1 MRANW
6 LIIILIISLFISF
19 TLIGC
24 ARKKTYNYTQYVNPI
39 IGTGV
44 YSMKGAMGNS
54 NTFPGAALPHGMVQL
69 SPDTGPHIAGYLHSD
84 STIQGFSHTHL
95 SGTGCW
101 GLGNFLVMPITGAI
115 KTTEEEYCAKFDRDS
130 EVAKP
135 GYYAVKL
142 NDYNIVAELTVTK
155 RTGLHKYTFPEDENS
170 HILFDVTHNLADD
183 DPLNADVEIINNNQ
197 IAGSITIPNPFCG
210 GKTPYT
216 VYFSALTSKS
226 FDSFGTW
233 NGNKI
238 TEDSRTTTG
247 ANIGCYIDFATSE
260 QEEILIKVG
269 VSFVSKEQALL
280 NVKEEIPNWD
290 FAKIKEQA
298 DNIWNEKLNK
308 IQVEGGIEEDKIKF
322 YTAIYH
328 TLLGPYTASDVNGKY
343 KGMDHKIHTVTDHT
357 YYHVYSLWDTFR
369 SEHPLLN
376 LIEPEQ
382 QNEMIQTLL
391 DKQREGGW
399 LPKWEF
405 ANRYTNCMVADHATS
420 IIAESYL
427 KGIRNYDTE
436 KAYQAMRKNS
446 VSLPGRGDIKVISKS
461 ADFIPLKLYRDG
473 KARTLW
479 KTGDETKELEFDWK
493 FKYNDMKWHNFLMKY
508 DQDAKLQVFIDGEQ
522 VTESDEE
529 VPAFEE
535 EEPWRI
541 GVHRIN
547 DKSGLYYTGQI
558 GQIGIYN
565 RALNNEEI
573 DKLANKEEITKNRE
587 IYFSNKSQIPSG
599 MNIGGDAEFEQNEFG
614 SSIIFDGIDDLVEID
629 DPESINSEVTLS
641 LWFKTSAPTD
651 FQGRCGL
658 DYYNKSGYIPHDIE
672 WGGWG
677 SVSTT
682 LEDCYNDFCIARVAK
697 AMGKTEDYSLFRKR
711 AGFYKNL
718 YDQNSGF
725 MRPRNKDGSWKKPF
739 APQEWEGFTE
749 GNSWSYSWFVPHDVP
764 GLMELMGKAQFI
776 EKLDHLFSNWAYPK
790 WDEHFSTYW
799 HGNEPSQQVPY
810 YYNYA
815 EQPWKTQK
823 VVDAIMNDLYG
834 IEANGIPGNEDVG
847 QLSAWFVLSA
857 MGFHPVAP
865 AECTY
870 MIGRPLF
877 DKITIHLNDKYYNA
891 EKFTIQ
897 VNNNSRENKYIQSLS
912 INGKDRNRSWF
923 DHELIKNGGE
933 IILEMGPEPN
943 ENWGTQNYQTKF

>member
-1 MRANW
+1 MRVNW
-6 LIIILIISLFISF
+6 LLIILIISLFVAITF
-19 TLIGC
+19 IGC
-24 ARKKTYNYTQYVNPI
+24 ARKKTHNYTQYVNPI

-44 YSMKGAMGNS
+44 YSMEGAMGES

-101 GLGNFLVMPITGAI
+101 GLGNFLVMPTTGAV
-115 KTTEEEYCAKFDRDS
+115 KTTEEEYCAGLDRDS

-135 GYYAVKL
+135 GYYSVKL
-142 NDYNIVAELTVTK
+142 SDYNIKTELTVTQ
-155 RTGLHKYTFPEDENS
+155 RAGLHRYIFPENNSS

-183 DPLNADVEIINNNQ
+183 DPLSADVEIIDNNK

-216 VYFSALTSKS
+216 FYFTALTSRP

-233 NGNKI
+233 NGREL
-238 TEDSRTTTG
+238 TEGNRTTTG
-247 ANIGCYIDFATSE
+247 ADIGCYIDYSTAE
-260 QEEILIKVG
+260 QEEILVKVG
-269 VSFVSKEQALL
+269 VSFVSKAQALL
-280 NVKEEIPNWD
+280 NVKEEIPDWN
-290 FAKIKEQA
+290 FAKIKTQA
-298 DNIWNEKLNK
+298 NNIWNQKLNK
-308 IQVEGGIEEDKIKF
+308 IQVEGGSEEDKTKF
-322 YTAIYH
+322 YTAMYH
-328 TLLGPYTASDVNGKY
+328 ALLGPYTASDVNGKY
-343 KGMDHKIHTVTDHT
+343 RGMDNKVHTSTDHT

-382 QNEMIQTLL
+382 QSEMIQTLL

-405 ANRYTNCMVADHATS
+405 GNRYTNCMIADHATS

-427 KGIRNYDTE
+427 KGIRDYDTE
-436 KAYQAMRKNS
+436 QAYQAMRKNS
-446 VSLPGRGDIKVISKS
+446 VNLPGRGDIKVISKS
-461 ADFIPLKLYRDG
+461 DDFIPLKLYRDG

-479 KTGDETKELEFDWK
+479 NVGGEKQELEYDWK
-493 FKYNDMKWHNFLMKY
+493 FKYNDMQWHHFLLKY
-508 DQDAKLQVFIDGEQ
+508 DQDNNLKVFIDGQE
-522 VTESDEE
+522 VAESNAEI
-529 VPAFEE
+529 PALEE
-535 EEPWRI
+535 ESPWRL
-541 GVHRIN
+541 GVHRID
-547 DKSGLYYTGQI
+547 DKSGLYFTGQI

-565 RALNNEEI
+565 RALNKDQIEVLADKNEV
-573 DKLANKEEITKNRE
+573 KEHRGF
-587 IYFSNKSQIPSG
+587 YFSDKARMVPEMEIKG
-599 MNIGGDAEFEQNEFG
+599 EAEFEQNEFG
-614 SSIIFDGIDDLVEID
+614 SAIIFDGINDLVEIEAED
-629 DPESINSEVTLS
+629 NHEEEFTLS

-658 DYYNKSGYIPHDIE
+658 DYYDEYGYIPHDTE

-697 AMGKTEDYSLFRKR
+697 AMGKTEDYEVFKKR
-711 AGFYKNL
+711 AGFYRNL
-718 YDQNSGF
+718 YDENSGF
-725 MRPRNKDGSWKKPF
+725 MRPRNKDGSWKEPF
-739 APQEWEGFTE
+739 TPEEWEGFTE

-764 GLMELMGKAQFI
+764 GLIKLMGKEQFI
-776 EKLDHLFSNWAYPK
+776 EKLDNLFSNWAYPK

-810 YYNYA
+810 YFNYA
-815 EQPWKTQK
+815 GQPWKTQK
-823 VVDAIMNDLYG
+823 VVDAIMNELYG
-834 IEANGIPGNEDVG
+834 TAANGIPGNEDVG

-865 AECTY
+865 ADCNY
-870 MIGRPLF
+870 LIGRPLF
-877 DKITIHLNDKYYNA
+877 DKITIHLDEKYYNA

-897 VNNNSRENKYIQSLS
+897 VQNNSRENKYIQSLS
-912 INGKDRNRSWF
+912 IDGKKTNKSWF
-923 DHELIKNGGE
+923 DHEVIKNGGE
-933 IILEMGPEPN
+933 IIFEMGPEPN
-943 ENWGTQNYQTKF
+943 KNWGTDNYQSKL